1 MQGGAVIRPSFDL
14 RGNWRT
20 VVTEDKRRWDRR
32 RLFLRGFVRFPKNN
46 TTVDCI
52 VRDISERG
60 ARLRFK
66 QAQPIPEAI
75 ELHIPSKGQI
85 VQSKLAWVDNC
96 EAGISFQ
103 SPVALDSP
111 SPVDSEVFVRMARLE
126 DEISALKQMLRH
138 LQDELD
144 QSKAA

>member
-1 MQGGAVIRPSFDL
+1 M
-14 RGNWRT
+14 
-20 VVTEDKRRWDRR
+20 TEDKRRWDRR

-60 ARLRFK
+60 AKLRFK
-66 QAQPIPEAI
+66 HATPIPEGL

-96 EAGISFQ
+96 EAGISFE

-111 SPVDSEVFVRMARLE
+111 SGESEVLVRMARLE

-138 LQDELD
+138 LQDQLD
-144 QSKAA
+144 QSRAA

>member
-1 MQGGAVIRPSFDL
+1 
-14 RGNWRT
+14 
-20 VVTEDKRRWDRR
+20 VTEDKRRWDRR

-60 ARLRFK
+60 AKLRFK
-66 QAQPIPEAI
+66 HATPIPEGL

-96 EAGISFQ
+96 EAGISFE

-111 SPVDSEVFVRMARLE
+111 SGESEVFVRMARLE

-138 LQDELD
+138 LQDQLD
-144 QSKAA
+144 QSRAA

>member
-1 MQGGAVIRPSFDL
+1 M
-14 RGNWRT
+14 
-20 VVTEDKRRWDRR
+20 TEDKRRWDRR

-66 QAQPIPEAI
+66 HATPIPEGL

-85 VQSKLAWVDNC
+85 VQSRLAWVDNC
-96 EAGISFQ
+96 EAGISFE

-111 SPVDSEVFVRMARLE
+111 SSGDSEVLVRMARLE
-126 DEISALKQMLRH
+126 DEISALKQMLKH
-138 LQDELD
+138 LQDQLD

>member
-32 RLFLRGFVRFPKNN
+32 RLFLRGFVRFSKNN

-60 ARLRFK
+60 ARLSFK
-66 QAQPIPEAI
+66 HALPIPETI

-96 EAGISFQ
+96 EAGISFE

-126 DEISALKQMLRH
+126 DEISALKQMLKH
-138 LQDELD
+138 LQDRLD

>member
-1 MQGGAVIRPSFDL
+1 MQGGAVIRPSFAL

-32 RLFLRGFVRFPKNN
+32 RLFLRGFIRFPKNN

-66 QAQPIPEAI
+66 HALPIPEAI

-96 EAGISFQ
+96 EAGISFE

>member
-1 MQGGAVIRPSFDL
+1 
-14 RGNWRT
+14 
-20 VVTEDKRRWDRR
+20 VTEDKRRWDRR

-66 QAQPIPEAI
+66 HAMSIPEGF

-85 VQSKLAWVDNC
+85 VQSRLAWVDNC
-96 EAGISFQ
+96 EAGISFE

-111 SPVDSEVFVRMARLE
+111 SSGDSEVLVRMARLE
-126 DEISALKQMLRH
+126 DEISALKQMLKH
-138 LQDELD
+138 LQDQLD
-144 QSKAA
+144 KSKAA